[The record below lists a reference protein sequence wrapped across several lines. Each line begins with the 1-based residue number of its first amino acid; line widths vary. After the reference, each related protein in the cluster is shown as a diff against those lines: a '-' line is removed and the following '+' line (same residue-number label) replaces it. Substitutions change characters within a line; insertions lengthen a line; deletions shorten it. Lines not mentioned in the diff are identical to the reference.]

1 MRFWSNLGIGAKIIA
16 AFTLSTLTFVG
27 LGALALAQMS
37 SFNASAEEMRT
48 DWLPASDKIA
58 AIEDALQEFRVK
70 EAKLLLVYEAHPD
83 QTAAAETAFQAAT
96 EAVDAAYREFEPFI
110 TRGTE
115 DVRLMKKFGE
125 LWPWFRS
132 SARHTMELASKGWK
146 ADATD
151 LFLTVDFVAKKAASD
166 ALKEEIEFNR
176 RGGKAAAEAI
186 KSQYEERRGAIFAA
200 LALVVAVSIFVAM
213 ALILSPA
220 RPIRDATQA
229 LQRLAAG
236 DLQANV
242 AGGDRRDEIGALA
255 RELEVFKGRMEQA
268 RQLERQSDAA
278 RANTEMERR
287 KVMASLAETFDRTVN
302 AIVGGVTS
310 AATEMQS
317 TATLLTDTATETAAQ
332 AEAVASA
339 SETASGNVG
348 SVASATEQLSC
359 SIREIRDHV
368 QRSRGMAADAAAQ
381 TEKTDSLMREL
392 SAAAEKIG
400 GIVSLI
406 TDIAGQTNMLALN
419 ATIEAARAGD
429 AGRGFAVVAQEVK
442 ILAEQTTKA
451 TAEISTQI
459 AGIQSSTQNAAGFI
473 SSIVQTTDQVR
484 AISETIAGA
493 VEQQGAATQEIAQ
506 NIHAASESAREVA
519 ANIGGVME
527 TAQNSSAVS
536 VQMLASAKVLSQQA
550 QKLRVEV
557 HRFLDS
563 VRAA

>member
-1 MRFWSNLGIGAKIIA
+1 MRFWRNINIGAKIIA
-16 AFTLSTLTFVG
+16 AFTLSTLTFLA
-27 LGALALAQMS
+27 LGVLALAQMS
-37 SFNASAEEMRT
+37 SFNASAEAMRA
-48 DWLPASDKIA
+48 DWLPSTNRID
-58 AIEDALQEFRVK
+58 AIEDALQEFRIK

-83 QTAAAETAFQAAT
+83 RADAAETSFHAAAD
-96 EAVDAAYREFEPFI
+96 AVDAAYRDFEPFI
-110 TRGTE
+110 TPGAE
-115 DVRLMKKFGE
+115 DVGPMKNFGE
-125 LWPWFRS
+125 LWPKFRA
-132 SARHTMELASKGWK
+132 SARHTMELASKGER
-146 ADATD
+146 ADAAD
-151 LFLTVDFVAKKAASD
+151 QFLTFDFAAKKAAAD
-166 ALKEEIEFNR
+166 ALKEAIEFNR
-176 RGGKAAAEAI
+176 RGGKDAADAI
-186 KSQYEERRGAIFAA
+186 KSQYEERRALVFAA
-200 LALVVAVSIFVAM
+200 LVLVVAISIFVAI
-213 ALILSPA
+213 ALILGLA
-220 RPIRDATQA
+220 RPIREAAQA

-236 DLQANV
+236 DLQAKV
-242 AGGDRRDEIGALA
+242 VGGDRGDEIGALA
-255 RELEVFKGRMEQA
+255 RALEVFKGKMEQT
-268 RQLERQSDAA
+268 RQIERQADVA
-278 RANTEMERR
+278 RTNAETERR
-287 KVMASLAETFDRTVN
+287 SVMASLAETFDRTVN
-302 AIVGGVTS
+302 AIVGGVSS
-310 AATEMQS
+310 AATEMQA
-317 TATLLTDTATETAAQ
+317 TATLLTHTATETAAQ
-332 AEAVASA
+332 AEAVAAA

-368 QRSRGMAADAAAQ
+368 QRSRCMAADAAAQ
-381 TEKTDSLMREL
+381 TEKTDQLMRQL

-419 ATIEAARAGD
+419 ATIEAARAGE

-451 TAEISTQI
+451 TAEISAQI
-459 AGIQSSTQNAAGFI
+459 AGIQNSTQHAAGFI

-536 VQMLASAKVLSQQA
+536 VQMLASARELSQQA
-550 QKLRVEV
+550 QKLGVEV
-557 HRFLDS
+557 HRFLNS

>member
-1 MRFWSNLGIGAKIIA
+1 MHFWRNISIGAKIIA
-16 AFTLSTLTFVG
+16 AFTLSTVTFVS
-27 LGALALAQMS
+27 LGALALGQMS
-37 SFNASAEEMRT
+37 RFNASAEEMRS
-48 DWLPASDKIA
+48 DWLPSTDKIA
-58 AIEDALQEFRVK
+58 AIEDAVQEFRIK
-70 EAKLLLVYEAHPD
+70 EAKLLMVYDARPD
-83 QTAAAETAFQAAT
+83 QAAAAEASFQAAA
-96 EAVDAAYREFEPFI
+96 EAVDAAYREFEPVM
-110 TRGTE
+110 TPGTE
-115 DVRLMKKFGE
+115 DVRLMKKFSAV
-125 LWPWFRS
+125 WPKFRA
-132 SARHTMELASKGWK
+132 SARRTMELASKGEK
-146 ADATD
+146 VDAAD
-151 LFLTVDFVAKKAASD
+151 LFLNVDFVAKKAVSD
-166 ALKEEIEFNR
+166 ALQEEIEFNR
-176 RGGKAAAEAI
+176 RGGKDAADAI
-186 KSQYEERRGAIFAA
+186 QSQYRERRVVILAA
-200 LALVVAVSIFVAM
+200 LVLVATVSIFVAM
-213 ALILSPA
+213 ALILGLA
-220 RPIRDATQA
+220 RPIRGVTQA

-255 RELEVFKGRMEQA
+255 RALEVFKGKMEQT

-278 RANTEMERR
+278 RANAERERR
-287 KVMASLAETFDRTVN
+287 NVMASLAATFDRTVN
-302 AIVGGVTS
+302 AIVGGVSS

-317 TATLLTDTATETAAQ
+317 TAKLLTDTATETAAQ
-332 AEAVASA
+332 AEAVAAS

-368 QRSRGMAADAAAQ
+368 QRSRGIAADAAAQ
-381 TEKTDSLMREL
+381 TEKTDQLMREL

-419 ATIEAARAGD
+419 ATIEAARAGE

-459 AGIQSSTQNAAGFI
+459 AGIQNSTQHAAGFI
-473 SSIVQTTDQVR
+473 SSIVRTTDQVR
-484 AISETIAGA
+484 AISETIAVA

-506 NIHAASESAREVA
+506 SIHAASESAKEVA

-536 VQMLASAKVLSQQA
+536 VQMLASAKELSRQA
-550 QKLRVEV
+550 QKLRMEV